1 MILAPLVVSMKD
13 QLLRFVIVSI
23 LSLLFWNQTHSK
35 KIKEQTIEKKYIS
48 KLIIKIS
55 QPCAK
60 NYQKS
65 HETSYSGLKKSL
77 WRISLSSL

>member
-1 MILAPLVVSMKD
+1 MVSMED

-48 KLIIKIS
+48 KLIIKIPS
-55 QPCAK
+55 PYAK
-60 NYQKS
+60 NHQKS
-65 HETSYSGLKKSL
+65 HETTYSGLKESL
-77 WRISLSSL
+77 WWISLSSL